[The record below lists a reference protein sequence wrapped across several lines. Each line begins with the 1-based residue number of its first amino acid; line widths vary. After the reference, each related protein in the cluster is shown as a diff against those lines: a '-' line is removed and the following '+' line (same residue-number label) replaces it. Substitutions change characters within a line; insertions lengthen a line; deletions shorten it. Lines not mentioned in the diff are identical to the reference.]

1 MLWENMTTFEDVQ
14 SLPVQIVAVPRR
26 VVDVPEPAKVMDLRG
41 PYVTASRCSARRV
54 NHLLR
59 GCLEAIYCRRS
70 CYLDVIPGRRQQV
83 VVSTSVHL

>member
-1 MLWENMTTFEDVQ
+1 MTTFENVQ
-14 SLPVQIVAVPRR
+14 SLPVQIIAVPCR

-41 PYVTASRCSARRV
+41 PHVTASRRSARGV

-59 GCLEAIYCRRS
+59 GRLETIYRGRS
-70 CYLDVIPGRRQQV
+70 SYLDIIPGRRQQV